1 MSSPFHQ
8 FSYTFS
14 FSISSLITV
23 VFYLVICIWL
33 WTYRYS
39 DWPQCTVCSLFRS
52 FLCGD
57 CFPCFFFSSSIFHL
71 LMLLRCIF
79 ALFMS
84 SSLLILQFLS
94 RSLYFRCSL
103 MWFQKE
109 NFCRNVKDLDSHF
122 QIMFA
127 CVFQLALFDKP
138 ITNQKCMSKS
148 IL

>member
-14 FSISSLITV
+14 FSISSLITI
-23 VFYLVICIWL
+23 VFYLVVCIWL

-39 DWPQCTVCSLFRS
+39 DWPRA
-52 FLCGD
+52 LCVLYFVRFCVGAVF
-57 CFPCFFFSSSIFHL
+57 CVFFSPVQLSIFI
-71 LMLLRCIF
+71 CYYVVFF
-79 ALFMS
+79 ALCMS

-109 NFCRNVKDLDSHF
+109 NFSRNVKDFDSHF

-127 CVFQLALFDKP
+127 CVFQLKLLEKP
-138 ITNQKCMSKS
+138 ITNQ
-148 IL
+148 